1 MAADLAAGPSSGI
14 PVYSCGDAHLSNFG
28 IYAAPDR
35 ALIFDLNDFD
45 ETAMAPA
52 EWDLKRL
59 VTSGIVGGRHAGY
72 SEKVIRKQVAEV
84 LASYRRGL
92 QDVLDMGILDRYYL
106 RFEPERYNARA
117 GGALAEVIA
126 RTTRQARKRTSKR
139 VFGRIMEERPDGSLR
154 LRENPPVL
162 RHLKVAVEDRI
173 LATFREYLTTVPPD
187 VALVLSHFKVTDI
200 AQRVVGVGSVGT
212 RCYLVIMTGPCGTPL
227 VMQVKEAGQSV
238 LESYGAVP
246 QSDWMHRGISERG
259 EGARVVAGQQ
269 VLQASSDVFLG
280 ALRWDGRDY
289 YVRQFHDM
297 KGSVDT
303 EIMSQREFGRY
314 VSACAL
320 VLARAHAQSRNATVW
335 AGYIG
340 KGGAFDTLEFSRR
353 ALRALVSSYVDVMAY
368 SAADVPVAPV
378 SGASPVYDRPAEAT
392 PRRVPLPASDRE
404 VVLPH
409 GEALLRLLGSPDLAS
424 KRWIW
429 EQYDH
434 MVMGDTV
441 QRPGGDAA
449 VVRVHGTGRAL
460 ALTTDCTPRYC
471 FADPY
476 EGGKQAVAE
485 CWRNLCAVGAEP
497 IALTDNLNQGVW
509 FARAQPP
516 QVLYVNP
523 AFERIW
529 IAGRAVL

>member
-1 MAADLAAGPSSGI
+1 MAHTRAGEREARETPPREPRKDSGETYAAVMAEQVLRDRVITPEVPGEERAHGRSLRKEAPRSGLGQLVISPRSAVEILVEQNRTRVASLVPLRFARMLTDPFSFYRGSAAVMAADLAVGPSSGI

-340 KGGAFDTLEFSRR
+340 KGGAFDEAITQWSFAYADKAFGDYQQLVAAAAAGEIEV
-353 ALRALVSSYVDVMAY
+353 ADDPLR
-368 SAADVPVAPV
+368 
-378 SGASPVYDRPAEAT
+378 
-392 PRRVPLPASDRE
+392 
-404 VVLPH
+404 
-409 GEALLRLLGSPDLAS
+409 
-424 KRWIW
+424 
-429 EQYDH
+429 
-434 MVMGDTV
+434 
-441 QRPGGDAA
+441 
-449 VVRVHGTGRAL
+449 
-460 ALTTDCTPRYC
+460 
-471 FADPY
+471 
-476 EGGKQAVAE
+476 
-485 CWRNLCAVGAEP
+485 
-497 IALTDNLNQGVW
+497 
-509 FARAQPP
+509 
-516 QVLYVNP
+516 
-523 AFERIW
+523 
-529 IAGRAVL
+529 